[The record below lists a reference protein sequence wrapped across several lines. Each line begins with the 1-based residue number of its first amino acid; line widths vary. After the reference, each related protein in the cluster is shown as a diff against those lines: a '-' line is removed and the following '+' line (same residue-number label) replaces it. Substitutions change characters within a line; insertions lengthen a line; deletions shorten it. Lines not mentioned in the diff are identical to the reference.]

1 MSCKGNQFISQYRL
15 NLTFSIIIHDY
26 SEMEISWHVT
36 ECKITWVYSITKY
49 HQQMS
54 SIECTIVLKYFLEY
68 DHAMRNN
75 VSAAFENLFN
85 VRINKGDTLRVRSNF
100 SSSDSYGQMAC
111 LAICFEADTS
121 WEKILSLSGDVAFT
135 YQYTNEYAIIFLRI

>member
-1 MSCKGNQFISQYRL
+1 
-15 NLTFSIIIHDY
+15 
-26 SEMEISWHVT
+26 
-36 ECKITWVYSITKY
+36 
-49 HQQMS
+49 MS

-100 SSSDSYGQMAC
+100 IIHLVIPMARW
-111 LAICFEADTS
+111 L
-121 WEKILSLSGDVAFT
+121 V
-135 YQYTNEYAIIFLRI
+135 